1 MYQFKVFKYNTAQK
15 FSYTILSIQGLV
27 IVLLLFTSQQ
37 TNAQSSQSD
46 QLQFRQLTIDDG
58 LPSMYIYD
66 IAQDIETYLWIGT
79 EAGLSR
85 FDGYNFKNFTT
96 RDGLP
101 NNEVINLQ
109 TTSDGRVWINTI
121 GNLAFLKRDSIYNP
135 NYLVDDY
142 NIGYDIVENVDK
154 EILMSSNKRLYR
166 EVSNQEL
173 ELVFQ
178 SSSKANRFVLSTIK
192 EKGEVWIFDLTNLY
206 CYKNNR
212 ITQKVK
218 VPYEVKMI
226 NYYSLCTFEHFAV
239 MNTLDGIVIYDMEKQ
254 KFTVIDKELK
264 LFSKMYFIDGYL
276 WGVSPDYGL
285 IRYKLDETRTKVL
298 DKYESFT
305 KLQPTDFLKDREGNF
320 WVSTMGNG
328 LYFSPL
334 GIDNAE
340 VYTSEKELFNAKLSS
355 IFLEGEKI
363 WLGTRVNSVIEID
376 EGKVKFHKLRQI
388 AGRSFN
394 RVRNIQKLSDDYLL
408 LTTDVGL
415 LKWKEEETISLERSP
430 MKDTYVHYNKKVLT
444 STPYG
449 VFETT
454 LSRLDTIK
462 DSNKSLQKVV
472 DRGFEKVFPSR
483 SYQVMYDSKE
493 DVWLSNVKYGLVQI
507 RRSSE
512 TPDTIYWKDRS
523 SIFTSLVS
531 EIRELDDGTICLATS
546 GQGIIFIQDD
556 NFYQLTTDDGISSDI
571 CNAMVTDGQQIWIAT
586 NQGLT
591 HLDKVIIKD
600 GKVVTNVSVF
610 DKSNG
615 LISNELE
622 TLEESEGKLY
632 LVSPSGLM
640 IVSEKNLRQSELPPQ
655 LILKS
660 VKVNGIEQELRKKG
674 EEKIPYILSYDQNNL
689 QIGFIGISYK
699 SFGNIRYQYRLEGF
713 EDIWE
718 VKKSSEIN
726 YQNLEPGEYKF
737 VVYSLGRNGK
747 KSDTPREVR
756 FIIEPYYWFT
766 AVPLTIFG
774 LLGLGLIL
782 AGFRYFTFR
791 RDRKVLSRMVKE
803 KTSQLNEKMQDL
815 EETNAKLKQSNEE
828 LENFAHVVSHDL
840 KTPLRSIGSF
850 VQVLDRK
857 LGDRLDQ
864 NEQNYMSFVSSG
876 VKKMEMVI
884 KDLLSMS
891 KLRKDALEKD
901 WVDLKGL
908 LSELEE
914 EMLIVATN
922 DHAKLEVAPNPPTIY
937 FNKTNAKQLYQNLIG
952 NGFKYNKSEVPVV
965 QVGWK
970 QKNDDWVFYVKDN
983 GIGIEK
989 DYQQKIFE
997 MFSRLHSDQ
1006 EYDGTGIGLAI
1017 CKKIVEE
1024 SGGQIWVDSE
1034 ANKGSTFYFTLGENV
1049 KASN

>member
-1 MYQFKVFKYNTAQK
+1 
-15 FSYTILSIQGLV
+15 
-27 IVLLLFTSQQ
+27 
-37 TNAQSSQSD
+37 
-46 QLQFRQLTIDDG
+46 
-58 LPSMYIYD
+58 
-66 IAQDIETYLWIGT
+66 
-79 EAGLSR
+79 
-85 FDGYNFKNFTT
+85 
-96 RDGLP
+96 
-101 NNEVINLQ
+101 
-109 TTSDGRVWINTI
+109 
-121 GNLAFLKRDSIYNP
+121 
-135 NYLVDDY
+135 
-142 NIGYDIVENVDK
+142 
-154 EILMSSNKRLYR
+154 
-166 EVSNQEL
+166 
-173 ELVFQ
+173 
-178 SSSKANRFVLSTIK
+178 
-192 EKGEVWIFDLTNLY
+192 
-206 CYKNNR
+206 
-212 ITQKVK
+212 
-218 VPYEVKMI
+218 
-226 NYYSLCTFEHFAV
+226 
-239 MNTLDGIVIYDMEKQ
+239 
-254 KFTVIDKELK
+254 
-264 LFSKMYFIDGYL
+264 
-276 WGVSPDYGL
+276 
-285 IRYKLDETRTKVL
+285 
-298 DKYESFT
+298 
-305 KLQPTDFLKDREGNF
+305 
-320 WVSTMGNG
+320 
-328 LYFSPL
+328 
-334 GIDNAE
+334 
-340 VYTSEKELFNAKLSS
+340 
-355 IFLEGEKI
+355 
-363 WLGTRVNSVIEID
+363 
-376 EGKVKFHKLRQI
+376 
-388 AGRSFN
+388 
-394 RVRNIQKLSDDYLL
+394 
-408 LTTDVGL
+408 
-415 LKWKEEETISLERSP
+415 
-430 MKDTYVHYNKKVLT
+430 
-444 STPYG
+444 
-449 VFETT
+449 
-454 LSRLDTIK
+454 
-462 DSNKSLQKVV
+462 
-472 DRGFEKVFPSR
+472 
-483 SYQVMYDSKE
+483 
-493 DVWLSNVKYGLVQI
+493 
-507 RRSSE
+507 
-512 TPDTIYWKDRS
+512 
-523 SIFTSLVS
+523 
-531 EIRELDDGTICLATS
+531 
-546 GQGIIFIQDD
+546 
-556 NFYQLTTDDGISSDI
+556 
-571 CNAMVTDGQQIWIAT
+571 MVTDGQQIWIAT

-591 HLDKVIIKD
+591 HLDKVVIKD
-600 GKVVTNVSVF
+600 GKVITNVSVF

-622 TLEESEGKLY
+622 TLEESEGKLS

-640 IVSEKNLRQSELPPQ
+640 IVEEKNLRQSELPPQ

-660 VKVNGIEQELRKKG
+660 VKVNGIEQDLRKKG
-674 EEKIPYILSYDQNNL
+674 EENRPYILTFDQNNL

-857 LGDRLDQ
+857 LGNRLDQ

-914 EMLIVATN
+914 EMLVVATN
-922 DHAKLEVAPNPPTIY
+922 DHAKLEVAQNPPNIY

-952 NGFKYNKSEVPVV
+952 NGFKYNKSEIPVV
-965 QVGWK
+965 QVGWE
-970 QKNDDWVFYVKDN
+970 QKNGDWVFHVKDN
-983 GIGIEK
+983 GIGIDK

-1024 SGGQIWVDSE
+1024 SGGQIWIDSE
-1034 ANKGSTFYFTLGENV
+1034 VDKGSTFYFTLGENV